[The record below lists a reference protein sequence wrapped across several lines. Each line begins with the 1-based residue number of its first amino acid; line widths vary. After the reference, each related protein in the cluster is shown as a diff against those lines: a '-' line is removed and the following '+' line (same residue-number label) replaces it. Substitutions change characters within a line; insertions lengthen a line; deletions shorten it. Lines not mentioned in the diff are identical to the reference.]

1 MNPIKFSVE
10 LELQHYG
17 ICDSSG
23 AIALGEGHFAVA
35 NDEDNI
41 LRIYQA
47 DRSGNPIEIDINDYF
62 DNNPK
67 QKETD
72 IEAVAQL
79 DDVIYWITSHGR
91 NKSGEF
97 RPERHQ
103 FFANKLS
110 ANKLSA
116 NKLSANKLSANKLHN
131 ADELTFEQV
140 GCSYTQLVLADMF
153 QDERLKCYQLKAA
166 ETLPPKEQGGL
177 NIEGL
182 TITPNH
188 ELLIG
193 FRNPVV
199 KGKAL
204 LLPLKNPRELV
215 EIKGSRAHFGD
226 PIELNLDG
234 LGIRSIEYWERRQ
247 RYLIVAGAY
256 DGSDEFALYQWS
268 GLDQNPQRLDGTG
281 LPADFRPEG
290 LLFYP
295 GREQKFQLLSDDG
308 SVKRDGEMLCK
319 DIKDHEN
326 PQKYFRSLWIR
337 VEGQS

>member
-1 MNPIKFSVE
+1 MNLIRFSVE
-10 LELQHYG
+10 TELQHYG

-23 AIALGEGHFAVA
+23 AIALGERHFVVA
-35 NDEDNI
+35 NDEDNR
-41 LRIYQA
+41 LRIYHA
-47 DRSGNPIEIDINDYF
+47 DRSGKPIEIDINHYF

-72 IEAVAQL
+72 LEAVAQL
-79 DDVIYWITSHGR
+79 DGVIYWITSHGR
-91 NKSGEF
+91 SKDGKF

-110 ANKLSA
+110 
-116 NKLSANKLSANKLHN
+116 N
-131 ADELTFEQV
+131 ADDLTFKDDLIFEQV
-140 GCSYTQLVLADMF
+140 GRSYTQLVLEDMLK
-153 QDERLKCYQLKAA
+153 DERLKCYQLEAA
-166 ETLPPKEQGGL
+166 EKLPPKEQGGL

-182 TITPNH
+182 TITPNR

-199 KGKAL
+199 NGKAL

-215 EIKGSRAHFGD
+215 ETAGARANFGD
-226 PIELNLDG
+226 PINLDLDG
-234 LGIRSIEYWERRQ
+234 LGIRSIEYWERQQ

-256 DGSDEFALYQWS
+256 DGSDKFALYQWS
-268 GLDQNPQRLDGTG
+268 GLDQHPQRLEGTG

-295 GREQKFQLLSDDG
+295 GRDQQFQLLSDDG
-308 SVKRDGEMLCK
+308 SVKRDGETPCK
-319 DIKDHEN
+319 DINDKTHAK
-326 PQKYFRSLWIR
+326 KYFRSLWIR
-337 VEGQS
+337 VQGHC